1 MITQMYDLNLIPNS
15 AITLIR
21 CSQYDSESRTL
32 TFNLYNGAVAYNVPS
47 LCTVTIRGTKKD
59 GTGFEYPCE
68 FTDNVVTFDLKDQMT
83 LFAGDLICEL
93 RISYSGQV
101 LGSANFILA
110 VEKSPLDADTAI
122 SESEYPIYEELVRR
136 AEEAAA
142 LSEGV
147 KTVNGEEPDAS
158 GNVELQTLPSG
169 GTAGQTIIKQ
179 SSAEG
184 DAIWADLNATGIEL
198 TQAEYDALSEEEK
211 NNGSLYFIT
220 DGESAPSANRFSAS
234 GISYD
239 NTDSGL
245 SATNVQDAVD
255 EVNAK
260 AIKVVTTTGTTTAS
274 GALIMPTVAQ
284 GGKFLS
290 ARCTSQTNV
299 FAFDRGD
306 NYVTVFSATSIAIA
320 PLANTSVTLQI
331 KYVEV

>member
-1 MITQMYDLNLIPNS
+1 MITQTYDLNLIPNS

-83 LFAGDLICEL
+83 LFAGDLMCEL
-93 RISYSGQV
+93 RISYGSQV

-110 VEKSPLDADTAI
+110 VEKSPLDAETAI

-147 KTVNGEEPDAS
+147 KTVNGEGPDAE

-179 SSAEG
+179 SATEG

-198 TQAEYDALSEEEK
+198 TQAQYDALPQSEK
-211 NNGSLYFIT
+211 MNGSLYFII
-220 DGESAPSANRFSAS
+220 DGESAPSANRFSAD
-234 GISYD
+234 GISYG
-239 NTDSGL
+239 SGSVADAL
-245 SATNVQDAVD
+245 DKLQGSNYVKFAVVQGSG
-255 EVNAK
+255 N
-260 AIKVVTTTGTTTAS
+260 VTTAGGFVTIATTTPS
-274 GALIMPTVAQ
+274 GAVNILGAPIISVA
-284 GGKFLS
+284 
-290 ARCTSQTNV
+290 ASQSINS
-299 FAFDRGD
+299 
-306 NYVTVFSATSIAIA
+306 VTTIA
-320 PLANTSVTLQI
+320 PMDHAQVRVVSSSAQTITI
-331 KYVEV
+331 KRLYIYL